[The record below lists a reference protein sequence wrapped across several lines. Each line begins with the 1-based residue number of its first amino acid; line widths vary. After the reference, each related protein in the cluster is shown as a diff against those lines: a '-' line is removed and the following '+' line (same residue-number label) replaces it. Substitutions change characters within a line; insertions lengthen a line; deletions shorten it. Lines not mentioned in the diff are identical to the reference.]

1 VTQPFATGLVHF
13 AIVTQSFFG
22 FCQTFLKFRPSATV
36 TRSFCYNASVIL
48 RFHQLFF
55 VILSAIL
62 RFRRALQWF
71 SYFLISLCY
80 VAVTQPFYEMS
91 VILEIWS
98 AILLISSDI
107 FKISL
112 NHSYDL
118 LSYLYQLFVSF
129 FNLQP
134 NPYPTCVE
142 QSVKLHLRIASETLL
157 GSSWW
162 TEVPWSCWR
171 EGSNRWK
178 GLDCSG
184 KLISSQYRPS
194 INLNSD

>member
-13 AIVTQSFFG
+13 AIVTQSFFE

-55 VILSAIL
+55 CDFVSHFEISSRVTVIQLFSDFVMLRCSDSAIL
-62 RFRRALQWF
+62 WDVSHSWDMISHFIDFIRHFQDFTQSFLRFA
-71 SYFLISLCY
+71 
-80 VAVTQPFYEMS
+80 
-91 VILEIWS
+91 
-98 AILLISSDI
+98 
-107 FKISL
+107 
-112 NHSYDL
+112 
-118 LSYLYQLFVSF
+118 QLFVSF